1 MIKWCLSI
9 EKRKN
14 CIDSLDNDVDR
25 QIMYICADGKIQPEI
40 AGDCALRGGNAMNAF
55 DNSEFDKH
63 KAEAKE
69 KWGNTQAYQQH
80 QEKTKDYSK
89 EKWDTRLHT

>member
-1 MIKWCLSI
+1 MKLFLSI

-80 QEKTKDYSK
+80 QEKTKDYAK
-89 EKWDTRLHT
+89 EKWDTCLHT

>member
-1 MIKWCLSI
+1 
-9 EKRKN
+9 
-14 CIDSLDNDVDR
+14 
-25 QIMYICADGKIQPEI
+25 
-40 AGDCALRGGNAMNAF
+40 MNAF

-80 QEKTKDYSK
+80 QEKTKDYAK
-89 EKWDTRLHT
+89 EKWGTRLHT